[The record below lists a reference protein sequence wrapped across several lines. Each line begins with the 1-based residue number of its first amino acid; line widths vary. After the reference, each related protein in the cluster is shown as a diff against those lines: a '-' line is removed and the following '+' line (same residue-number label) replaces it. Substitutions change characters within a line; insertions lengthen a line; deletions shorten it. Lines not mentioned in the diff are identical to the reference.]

1 MVAVKAITHINL
13 LVSDVRRAQAFYQ
26 RVFGLEEMFAPG
38 PALVFLKIPGTT
50 DVIALQESPDAA
62 GTNTM
67 EHFGFQLVDDAQ
79 REKAVDEVVQAGG
92 SFVERGT
99 HGGSPYVYVRDPDG
113 NLIEL

>member
-13 LVSDVRRAQAFYQ
+13 LVSDVRRARAFYQ
-26 RVFGLEEMFAPG
+26 RVFGLEEMFAP
-38 PALVFLKIPGTT
+38 LKIPGTT
-50 DVIALQESPDAA
+50 DVIALQETPDAA

-67 EHFGFQLVDDAQ
+67 EHFGFQLADDGE
-79 REKAVDEVVQAGG
+79 REKAVEEVVQAGG

-113 NLIEL
+113 NLIEI